1 MMASPVSVFPAPDSP
16 DDAEDLARRDIE
28 RDPVERDQRAPSGGE
43 FDAQIANRK
52 QRGAHFSLGFSA
64 SRSQSPRRLT
74 DRTRI
79 ASARLGNATIHHSPE
94 KRKF

>member
-1 MMASPVSVFPAPDSP
+1 MASPVSVFPAAGFP

-28 RDPVERDQRAPSGGE
+28 RDPVERDQRAPPGGE
-43 FDAQIANRK
+43 FDPEIANRK

-64 SRSQSPRRLT
+64 SRNQSPRRFT